1 MDKQIVFMNYLFKY
15 LCLPVLEGDVFL
27 IIPLSFGMHTCVL
40 SPTTS
45 SSNKEG
51 SLRYSNMH
59 TCDVK
64 STAAGADKLKKKL
77 MVRRKI
83 RLATIKP
90 SESMATKLG
99 GAP

>member
-1 MDKQIVFMNYLFKY
+1 MDEQIVFMNCLFKY

-45 SSNKEG
+45 SSNKKG

-64 STAAGADKLKKKL
+64 STAAGADKLNKNLWSDAKYGLQQSNHQKL
-77 MVRRKI
+77 WQ
-83 RLATIKP
+83 LN
-90 SESMATKLG
+90 
-99 GAP
+99 